1 MQGHRQGQQANAL
14 PEVPMA
20 VTRSSE
26 THAKLIERIPKVTGQ
41 GLHERFTAIDQGPG
55 LLKLSDRSNWP
66 DDEDGLPQ
74 WYADAI
80 VPEYVRRRRDR
91 SIPAPRPGRH

>member
-1 MQGHRQGQQANAL
+1 
-14 PEVPMA
+14 MA

-41 GLHERFTAIDQGPG
+41 GLHEWFTAVDEGPG
-55 LLKLSDRSNWP
+55 LLKLSDRSTWLA
-66 DDEDGLPQ
+66 DEYDLPQ

-80 VPEYVRRRRDR
+80 VTEYDRRRRDR
-91 SIPAPRPGRH
+91 SIPAPRPGGH

>member
-1 MQGHRQGQQANAL
+1 
-14 PEVPMA
+14 MA

-41 GLHERFTAIDQGPG
+41 GLHEWFTAVDEGPG
-55 LLKLSDRSNWP
+55 LLKLSDRSTWLA
-66 DDEDGLPQ
+66 DEYDLPQ

-80 VPEYVRRRRDR
+80 VTEYDRRRRDR